1 MASSALKDLSVLVRS
16 RIPIVLVETLEEVR
30 IVNFLAEASGREGW
44 PLFIWAA
51 SDGLK
56 KMPEAQVMGQT
67 ASFHDALMHIKE
79 HSDSGVFVMLDA
91 QPYLQDPLNTRLI
104 REIAQQFVPRACT
117 LIFVGGRLEMAP
129 DLTRLAARFSPQLPD
144 AEAIRDIFLEEA
156 YGWLSAHPGATLYDQ
171 NQAQNSFLQS
181 MAGMSEEDVH
191 RLSLGAMTDDGRIS
205 SDDVRRVLD
214 FKKENLGKGGLIE
227 FSMETLSLE
236 DLGGVERLKS
246 WLALRRR
253 VFLDDYSA
261 PGVDAPKGVLLLGVQ
276 GSGKSLA
283 AKAIAG
289 AWHVPLLRLDFGALY
304 NKFLGESER
313 NVREVLKQAEA
324 MAPCVLWID
333 EIEKGLASDGSGT
346 ADGGVSRRLLGT
358 LLTWMSER
366 ESRVFLV
373 ATSNDVTQ
381 LPPELLRKG
390 RFDEIFFL
398 DLPDARAREAII
410 RIHLKHRQLD
420 PAQFDVSTLARAGAG
435 FSGAEL
441 EQALVSAMY
450 AAIDSDSAPDTRKFL
465 AELAATRPLSVV
477 MAEKMGALRAW
488 SAGRTVPAA

>member
-1 MASSALKDLSVLVRS
+1 
-16 RIPIVLVETLEEVR
+16 
-30 IVNFLAEASGREGW
+30 
-44 PLFIWAA
+44 
-51 SDGLK
+51 
-56 KMPEAQVMGQT
+56 
-67 ASFHDALMHIKE
+67 
-79 HSDSGVFVMLDA
+79 
-91 QPYLQDPLNTRLI
+91 
-104 REIAQQFVPRACT
+104 
-117 LIFVGGRLEMAP
+117 MAP

-156 YGWLSAHPGATLYDQ
+156 YGWLSAHPRATLYDQ

-214 FKKENLGKGGLIE
+214 FKKENLGKGGLVE

-253 VFLDDYSA
+253 VFLGDYSA

-333 EIEKGLASDGSGT
+333 ETEKGLASDGSGT

-420 PAQFDVSTLARAGAG
+420 PAQFDVSKLARAGAG

-450 AAIDSDSAPDTRKFL
+450 AAIDSDSAPDTRKYL

-488 SAGRTVPAA
+488 AAGRTVPAA